1 MDKIDRS
8 FAKMQQMLRD
18 RKMDL
23 KKYYNINYEHEKQ
36 RIEKEKIPIQKDIIK
51 LETIEKTW
59 EKAINII
66 KSRSNLYLLKRLDYI
81 GRVKPS
87 PKYLDGFITSYQT
100 YLASIYKGENFD
112 LENFKLSNKLR

>member
-8 FAKMQQMLRD
+8 FAKMQQMLRN